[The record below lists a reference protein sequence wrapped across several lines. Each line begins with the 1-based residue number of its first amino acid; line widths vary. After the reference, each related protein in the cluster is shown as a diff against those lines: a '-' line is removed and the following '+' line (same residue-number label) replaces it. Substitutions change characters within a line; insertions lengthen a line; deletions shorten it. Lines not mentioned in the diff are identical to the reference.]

1 MKSREELVA
10 HLRSLGIRDE
20 KVLKAFLRV
29 PREEFVPEEE
39 REYAYHDTALP
50 IGYGQTISQPFTI
63 ASMLEMLRL
72 KEGMKVLEIGTGSG
86 YTAALIYEI
95 TKAPVYSVE
104 RIPELAERA
113 RRTLRRLGY
122 TDIYIFVG
130 DGSGGLPQYA
140 PYDRIIY
147 HAALP
152 RIPSPIIGQL
162 REGGIVVAPV
172 GDLRYQD
179 LVAYQKRGGKLVEI
193 ERREGFVFVP
203 VVGKYGFRSHYF

>member
-1 MKSREELVA
+1 MRSREELVE
-10 HLRSLGIRDE
+10 HLKRSGIRDE
-20 KVLKAFLRV
+20 KVLKAFLKVLRG
-29 PREEFVPEEE
+29 EFVPEEE
-39 REYAYHDTALP
+39 REYAYNDTALP

-72 KEGMKVLEIGTGSG
+72 ERGLKVLEVGTGSG

-95 TKAPVYSVE
+95 TKSPVYSVE

-113 RRTLRRLGY
+113 RKTLRRLGY
-122 TDIYIFVG
+122 NEIYIFVG

-152 RIPSPIIGQL
+152 KIPSPIIGQL
-162 REGGIVVAPV
+162 REGGIVVAPI
-172 GDLRYQD
+172 GDLHYQD
-179 LVAYQKRGGKLVEI
+179 LVAYEKRGDKLVEI

-203 VVGKYGFRSHYF
+203 VVGKYGFRSYHF